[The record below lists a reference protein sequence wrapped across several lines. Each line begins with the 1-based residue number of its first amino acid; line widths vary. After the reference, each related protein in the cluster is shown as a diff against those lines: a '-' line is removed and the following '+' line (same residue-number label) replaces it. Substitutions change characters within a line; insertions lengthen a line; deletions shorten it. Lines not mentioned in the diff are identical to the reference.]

1 MRSLSQNAGFLNWIV
16 GDTEVIIV
24 LLWYTKNGVFG
35 NYEPNLPNVWS
46 AV

>member
-24 LLWYTKNGVFG
+24 LLWYTKNG
-35 NYEPNLPNVWS
+35 
-46 AV
+46 AVSTGRCNTI